1 MGARINYEYTF
12 PENDPRGTVT
22 PWAYPMQELEHFKVW
37 LHGEYWSIH
46 FPGYVKRKYGALA
59 YRQALPLFASM
70 GVPLLDH
77 KKPKKNDDS

>member
-1 MGARINYEYTF
+1 
-12 PENDPRGTVT
+12 
-22 PWAYPMQELEHFKVW
+22 MQELEHFKVW